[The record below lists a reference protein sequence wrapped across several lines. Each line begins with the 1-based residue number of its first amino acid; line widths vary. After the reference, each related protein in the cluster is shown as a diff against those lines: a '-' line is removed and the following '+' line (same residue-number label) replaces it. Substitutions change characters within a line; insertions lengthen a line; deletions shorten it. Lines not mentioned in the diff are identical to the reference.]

1 MKLIET
7 ITVLAALAT
16 IIVGA
21 VTLLTYLEEEPSE
34 EIQTTV
40 QAQSLPIVIL
50 ARTTFNDSGHTY
62 IIDFNGN
69 ILKMNNSISI
79 ITVEV

>member
-7 ITVLAALAT
+7 ITILAALAT

-34 EIQTTV
+34 ESQTTV
-40 QAQSLPIVIL
+40 QAQSVPIVIL
-50 ARTTFNDSGHTY
+50 ARTTFNDNGNTY

-69 ILKMNNSISI
+69 LLKMNNSISI